1 VHDPENPAH
10 ADPQLGVAPPGASAA
25 PRTPPPHT
33 VRAAPDGPPPP
44 PRKQGF
50 DWRAAAVPGAISTAS
65 TVLVFAAL
73 TWLVTSADQWPRIRL
88 QFFNWDHMVASAP
101 RVAYGFLTNMQ
112 VWLIALA
119 CIGVWALVLAVIRSL
134 RGPVFAPLRIMVV
147 IYIDIFRGLPALLLV
162 ILFGFGIPALQIP
175 GLPNSGLF
183 WGGVAMVLSYSAY
196 VCEIYRSG
204 IDAVHEGQ
212 RAAARALGLSEW
224 QTLIHCVL
232 PQALRNVLPALMN
245 IVVAL
250 QKDVALLSV
259 IGVRDAVREAQ
270 IYTATTFNYSP
281 LIVAAGL
288 FLLAT
293 IPMARLADWVNR
305 RDRAR
310 RLQIAD

>member
-1 VHDPENPAH
+1 MTGGAG
-10 ADPQLGVAPPGASAA
+10 LRSGASRLR
-25 PRTPPPHT
+25 P
-33 VRAAPDGPPPP
+33 APDGPPPP
-44 PRKQGF
+44 PRQRGF
-50 DWRAAAVPGAISTAS
+50 DWRAAAVPGAMSGLSIVVVFG
-65 TVLVFAAL
+65 VLG
-73 TWLVTSADQWPRIRL
+73 WLITSAEQWPRIRA
-88 QFFNWDHMVASAP
+88 QFFNPDHMIAAAP
-101 RVAYGFLTNMQ
+101 RIFNGFLTNLQ
-112 VWLIALA
+112 VWLIVLG
-119 CIGVWALVLAVIRSL
+119 CIAVWAMVLAVLRSL
-134 RGPVFAPLRIMVV
+134 RGPVFAPFRLLVML
-147 IYIDIFRGLPALLLV
+147 YIDIFRGLPALLLV

-212 RAAARALGLSEW
+212 RAAAKSLGLSEW
-224 QTLIHCVL
+224 QTLIYAIV

-270 IYTATTFNYSP
+270 IYTATTFNYSS
-281 LIVAAGL
+281 LIVAALL

-293 IPMARLADWVNR
+293 IPMARLADYVAR

-310 RLQIAD
+310 RLQMAD

>member
-1 VHDPENPAH
+1 MT
-10 ADPQLGVAPPGASAA
+10 APKTGGAGQSAGTSRLR
-25 PRTPPPHT
+25 P
-33 VRAAPDGPPPP
+33 APDGPPPP
-44 PRKQGF
+44 PRQRGF
-50 DWRAAAVPGAISTAS
+50 DWRAAAVPGALSGLSII
-65 TVLVFAAL
+65 VVFGAL
-73 TWLVTSADQWPRIRL
+73 AWLITSADQWPRIRA
-88 QFFNWDHMVASAP
+88 QFFNIDHMIAAAP
-101 RVAYGFLTNMQ
+101 RVMQGFVTNIQ
-112 VWLIALA
+112 VWLIVLA
-119 CIGVWALVLAVIRSL
+119 CIAVWAMVLAVLRSL
-134 RGPVFAPLRIMVV
+134 RGPVFAPFRLLVML
-147 IYIDIFRGLPALLLV
+147 YIDIFRGLPALLLV

-212 RAAARALGLSEW
+212 RAAAKSLGLSEW
-224 QTLIHCVL
+224 QTLIYAIV

-270 IYTATTFNYSP
+270 IYTATTFNYSS
-281 LIVAAGL
+281 LIVAALL

-293 IPMARLADWVNR
+293 IPMARLADYVAR

-310 RLQIAD
+310 RLQMAD

>member
-1 VHDPENPAH
+1 VHRGTPLDPAATRGSLLLSVVVPRPA
-10 ADPQLGVAPPGASAA
+10 A
-25 PRTPPPHT
+25 
-33 VRAAPDGPPPP
+33 PPPP
-44 PRKQGF
+44 PRRRRF
-50 DWRAAAVPGAISTAS
+50 DWRAAAVPA
-65 TVLVFAAL
+65 LVSAL
-73 TWLVTSADQWPRIRL
+73 SIVVVFGLLGWLVTSAEQWPRIRL
-88 QFFNWDHMVASAP
+88 QFFNWDHMVAALP
-101 RVAYGFLTNMQ
+101 RVARGFLTNLQ

-119 CIGVWALVLAVIRSL
+119 CIGVWALVLAVVRSL
-134 RGPVFAPLRIMVV
+134 RAPVFAPFRLLAVV
-147 IYIDIFRGLPALLLV
+147 YIDVFRGLPALLLV

-204 IDAVHEGQ
+204 IDAVPEGQ
-212 RAAARALGLSEW
+212 REAARALGLSDL
-224 QTLIHCVL
+224 QTMLDCIL

-250 QKDVALLSV
+250 QKDVAILSV

-270 IYTATTFNYSP
+270 IYTATTFNYSS
-281 LIVAAGL
+281 LVVAAGL

-310 RLQIAD
+310 RLQLAG